1 VLEYKFQGN
10 LMPIK
15 RMSQPAH
22 HALRWLMAAAFA
34 FTLAACGNGGN
45 TPSTPAASAPVG
57 NGPPTGL
64 PNDGANALSVNPP
77 PAVAAGSEPSVAD
90 ASRFLTQ
97 ATFGIQSE
105 AQIEQ
110 LRSKGYERWMW
121 EQFNTTAASHY
132 EYLKWQR
139 PRTVDKDN
147 PNGKFTE
154 EMPYEAVWQQ
164 WLHGPDQ
171 LRARTAYALS
181 QIIVV
186 SNVAPDIYPQ
196 ALSSWADLLNK
207 NAFANYRLLLE
218 EATMHP
224 AMAYYLNM
232 LQSQKEN
239 KEEGIRPNENYAR
252 EILQLFSIGVDELNL
267 DGSQR
272 LDANGFPIPT
282 YDQSVVEGFAK
293 AFTGWSFSTNDSK
306 KDDTFHDEDDD
317 KEDTWIKPL
326 KSWPSFHSPGDK
338 KLLNSVVLPAGQTPE
353 KDMKDALDNIFN
365 HPNVGSFVG
374 RQLIQRLVTSNP
386 SPAYIARVATVFNNN
401 GSGVRGDLKAVV
413 RAVLIDPEA
422 RDLSK
427 LAESGWGKQREP
439 VIRFAN
445 YLRAFNAKSKSGIN
459 SIHYLD
465 DSDNALG
472 QSPFLAPTV
481 FNFYSPNY
489 KAPGKIAQAGLY
501 SPEFQIT
508 TETSV
513 IGALNFFANLVY
525 SQGYGNDDHKV
536 VMDYTPLLN
545 VASDADALAEKL
557 NRLMYMGQMSAE
569 TRATLVKAL
578 NAKDKNDK
586 EGRVKTALILT
597 AVAPDFLIQ
606 K

>member
-1 VLEYKFQGN
+1 MVYTTTQCAQ
-10 LMPIK
+10 
-15 RMSQPAH
+15 R
-22 HALRWLMAAAFA
+22 ALRWLVAGAFA
-34 FTLAACGNGGN
+34 AVLAACGSGG
-45 TPSTPAASAPVG
+45 SQAPAQPSAPVG
-57 NGPPTGL
+57 NGPPTSL
-64 PNDGANALSVNPP
+64 PNDGVNALSVNPP
-77 PAVAAGSEPSVAD
+77 PVTAAGSEPAGAD
-90 ASRFLTQ
+90 ATRFLTQ
-97 ATFGIQSE
+97 ATFGIKSE
-105 AQIEQ
+105 AEIDQ
-110 LRSKGYERWMW
+110 LRSKGYERWLW

-132 EYLKWQR
+132 EYLKWQK
-139 PRTVDKDN
+139 PRTIDKDN

-171 LRARTAYALS
+171 LRGRVSFALS
-181 QIIVV
+181 QIVVV

-196 ALSSWADLLNK
+196 ALATWADLLNK
-207 NAFANYRLLLE
+207 NAFGNYRQFLE
-218 EATMHP
+218 EVTLNP
-224 AMAYYLNM
+224 AMAYYLTM
-232 LQSQKEN
+232 LKSQKEN

-252 EILQLFSIGVDELNL
+252 EILQLFSIGVDELNI

-293 AFTGWSFSTNDSK
+293 AFTGWSFSTNDNK
-306 KDDTFHDEDDD
+306 KDDSFHHEDDD

-326 KSWPSFHSPGDK
+326 KSWPNYHSPGEK
-338 KLLNSVVLPAGQTPE
+338 KLLNGVMLPAGQTPE

-365 HPNVGSFVG
+365 HPNVGPYIG

-427 LAESGWGKQREP
+427 LAEGGWGKQREP
-439 VIRFAN
+439 VVRFAN
-445 YLRAFNAKSKSGIN
+445 YLRAFNGKSKSGIN
-459 SIHYLD
+459 TIHYLD

-501 SPEFQIT
+501 APEFQIT

-513 IGALNFFANLVY
+513 VGALNFFSNLVNN
-525 SQGYGNDDHKV
+525 QGYGHDDHFV
-536 VMDYTPLLN
+536 RMDYTPLLN
-545 VASDADALAEKL
+545 LSQDPAALAEKL
-557 NRLMYMGQMSAE
+557 NRLMYMGQMGAE
-569 TRATLVKAL
+569 TRATIVKAL
-578 NAKDKNDK
+578 EAIDKNDK
-586 EGRVKTALILT
+586 ERRVKAALIIT
-597 AVAPDFLIQ
+597 AIAPDFLIQ

>member
-1 VLEYKFQGN
+1 MVYTTTQCAQ
-10 LMPIK
+10 
-15 RMSQPAH
+15 R
-22 HALRWLMAAAFA
+22 ALRWLVAGAFA
-34 FTLAACGNGGN
+34 AVLAACGSGG
-45 TPSTPAASAPVG
+45 SQAPAQPSAPVG
-57 NGPPTGL
+57 NGPPTSL
-64 PNDGANALSVNPP
+64 PNDGVNALSVNPP
-77 PAVAAGSEPSVAD
+77 PVAAAGSEPAGAD
-90 ASRFLTQ
+90 ATRFLTQ
-97 ATFGIQSE
+97 ATFGIKSE
-105 AQIEQ
+105 AEIDQ
-110 LRSKGYERWMW
+110 LRSKGYERWLW

-132 EYLKWQR
+132 EYLKWQK
-139 PRTVDKDN
+139 PRTIDKDN

-171 LRARTAYALS
+171 LRGRVSFALS
-181 QIIVV
+181 QIVVV

-196 ALSSWADLLNK
+196 ALATWADLLNK
-207 NAFANYRLLLE
+207 NAFGNYRQFLE
-218 EATMHP
+218 EVTLNP
-224 AMAYYLNM
+224 AMAYYLTM
-232 LQSQKEN
+232 LKSQKEN

-252 EILQLFSIGVDELNL
+252 EILQLFSIGVDELNI

-293 AFTGWSFSTNDSK
+293 AFTGWSFSTNDNK
-306 KDDTFHDEDDD
+306 KDDSFHHEDDD

-326 KSWPSFHSPGDK
+326 KSWPNYHSPGEK
-338 KLLNSVVLPAGQTPE
+338 KLLNGVMLPAGQTPE

-365 HPNVGSFVG
+365 HPNVGPYIG

-427 LAESGWGKQREP
+427 LAEAGWGKQREP
-439 VIRFAN
+439 VVRFAN
-445 YLRAFNAKSKSGIN
+445 YLRAFNGKSKSGIN
-459 SIHYLD
+459 TIHYLD

-501 SPEFQIT
+501 APEFQIT

-513 IGALNFFANLVY
+513 VGALNFFSNLVNN
-525 SQGYGNDDHKV
+525 QGYGHDDHFV
-536 VMDYTPLLN
+536 RMDYTPLLN
-545 VASDADALAEKL
+545 LSQDPAALAEKL
-557 NRLMYMGQMSAE
+557 NRLMYMGQMGAE
-569 TRATLVKAL
+569 TRATIVKAL
-578 NAKDKNDK
+578 EAIDKNDK
-586 EGRVKTALILT
+586 ERRVKAALIIT
-597 AVAPDFLIQ
+597 AIAPDFLIQ

>member
-1 VLEYKFQGN
+1 MVYTTTQCAQ
-10 LMPIK
+10 
-15 RMSQPAH
+15 R
-22 HALRWLMAAAFA
+22 ALRWLVAGAFA
-34 FTLAACGNGGN
+34 AVLAACGSGG
-45 TPSTPAASAPVG
+45 SQAPAQPSAPVG
-57 NGPPTGL
+57 NGPPTSL
-64 PNDGANALSVNPP
+64 PNDGVNALSVNPP
-77 PAVAAGSEPSVAD
+77 PVTAAGSEPAGAD
-90 ASRFLTQ
+90 ATRFLTQ
-97 ATFGIQSE
+97 ATFGIKSE
-105 AQIEQ
+105 AEIDQ
-110 LRSKGYERWMW
+110 LRSKGYERWLW

-132 EYLKWQR
+132 EYLKWQK
-139 PRTVDKDN
+139 PRTIDKDN

-171 LRARTAYALS
+171 LRGRVSFALS
-181 QIIVV
+181 QIVVV

-196 ALSSWADLLNK
+196 ALATWADLLNK
-207 NAFANYRLLLE
+207 NAFGNYRQFLE
-218 EATMHP
+218 EVTLNP
-224 AMAYYLNM
+224 AMAYYLTM
-232 LQSQKEN
+232 LKSQKEN

-252 EILQLFSIGVDELNL
+252 EILQLFSIGVDELNI

-293 AFTGWSFSTNDSK
+293 AFTGWSFSTNDNK
-306 KDDTFHDEDDD
+306 KDDSFHHEDDD

-326 KSWPSFHSPGDK
+326 KSWPNYHSPGEK
-338 KLLNSVVLPAGQTPE
+338 KLLNGVMLPAGQTPE

-365 HPNVGSFVG
+365 HPNVGPYIG
-374 RQLIQRLVTSNP
+374 RQLIQRLVASNP

-427 LAESGWGKQREP
+427 LAEAGWGKQREP
-439 VIRFAN
+439 VVRFAN
-445 YLRAFNAKSKSGIN
+445 YLRAFNGKSKSGIN
-459 SIHYLD
+459 TIHYLD

-501 SPEFQIT
+501 APEFQIT

-513 IGALNFFANLVY
+513 VGALNFFSNLVNN
-525 SQGYGNDDHKV
+525 QGYGHDDHFV
-536 VMDYTPLLN
+536 RMDYTPLLN
-545 VASDADALAEKL
+545 LSQDPAALAEKL
-557 NRLMYMGQMSAE
+557 NRLMYMGQMGAE
-569 TRATLVKAL
+569 TRATIVKAL
-578 NAKDKNDK
+578 EAIDKNDK
-586 EGRVKTALILT
+586 ERRVKAALIIT
-597 AVAPDFLIQ
+597 AIAPDFLIQ

>member
-1 VLEYKFQGN
+1 MVYTTTQCAQ
-10 LMPIK
+10 
-15 RMSQPAH
+15 R
-22 HALRWLMAAAFA
+22 ALRWLVAGAFA
-34 FTLAACGNGGN
+34 AVLAACGSGG
-45 TPSTPAASAPVG
+45 SQAPAQPSAPVG
-57 NGPPTGL
+57 NGPPTSL
-64 PNDGANALSVNPP
+64 PNDGVNALSVNPP
-77 PAVAAGSEPSVAD
+77 PVAAAGSEPAGAD
-90 ASRFLTQ
+90 ATRFLTQ
-97 ATFGIQSE
+97 ATFGIKSE
-105 AQIEQ
+105 AEIDQ
-110 LRSKGYERWMW
+110 LRSKGYERWLW

-132 EYLKWQR
+132 EYLKWQK
-139 PRTVDKDN
+139 PRTIDKDN

-171 LRARTAYALS
+171 LRGRVSFALS
-181 QIIVV
+181 QIVVV

-196 ALSSWADLLNK
+196 ALATWADLLNK
-207 NAFANYRLLLE
+207 NAFGNYRQFLE
-218 EATMHP
+218 EVTLNP
-224 AMAYYLNM
+224 AMAYYLTM
-232 LQSQKEN
+232 LKSQKEN

-252 EILQLFSIGVDELNL
+252 EILQLFSIGVDELNI

-293 AFTGWSFSTNDSK
+293 AFTGWSFSTNDNK
-306 KDDTFHDEDDD
+306 KDDSFHHEDDD

-326 KSWPSFHSPGDK
+326 KSWPNYHSPGEK
-338 KLLNSVVLPAGQTPE
+338 KLLNGVMLPAGQTPE

-365 HPNVGSFVG
+365 HPNVGPYIG
-374 RQLIQRLVTSNP
+374 RQLIQRLVASNP

-427 LAESGWGKQREP
+427 LAEAGWGKQREP
-439 VIRFAN
+439 VVRFAN
-445 YLRAFNAKSKSGIN
+445 YLRAFNGKSKSGIN
-459 SIHYLD
+459 TIHYLD

-501 SPEFQIT
+501 APEFQIT

-513 IGALNFFANLVY
+513 VGALNFFSNLVNN
-525 SQGYGNDDHKV
+525 QGYGHDDHFV
-536 VMDYTPLLN
+536 RMDYTPLLN
-545 VASDADALAEKL
+545 LSQDPAALAEKL
-557 NRLMYMGQMSAE
+557 NRLMYMGQMGAE
-569 TRATLVKAL
+569 TRATIVKAL
-578 NAKDKNDK
+578 EAIDKNDK
-586 EGRVKTALILT
+586 ERRVKAALIIT
-597 AVAPDFLIQ
+597 AIAPDFLIQ

>member
-1 VLEYKFQGN
+1 MVYTTTQCAQ
-10 LMPIK
+10 
-15 RMSQPAH
+15 R
-22 HALRWLMAAAFA
+22 ALRWLVAGAFA
-34 FTLAACGNGGN
+34 AVLAACGSGG
-45 TPSTPAASAPVG
+45 SQAPAQPSAPVG
-57 NGPPTGL
+57 NGPPTSL
-64 PNDGANALSVNPP
+64 PNDGVNALSVNPP
-77 PAVAAGSEPSVAD
+77 PVTAAGSEPAGAD
-90 ASRFLTQ
+90 ATRFLTQ
-97 ATFGIQSE
+97 ATFGIKSE
-105 AQIEQ
+105 AEIDQ
-110 LRSKGYERWMW
+110 LRSKGYERWLW

-132 EYLKWQR
+132 EYLKWQK
-139 PRTVDKDN
+139 PRTIDKDN

-171 LRARTAYALS
+171 LRGRVSFALS
-181 QIIVV
+181 QIVVV

-196 ALSSWADLLNK
+196 ALATWADLLNK
-207 NAFANYRLLLE
+207 NAFGNYRQFLE
-218 EATMHP
+218 EVTLNP
-224 AMAYYLNM
+224 AMAYYLTM
-232 LQSQKEN
+232 LKSQKEN

-252 EILQLFSIGVDELNL
+252 EILQLFSIGVDELNI

-293 AFTGWSFSTNDSK
+293 AFTGWSFSTNDNK
-306 KDDTFHDEDDD
+306 KDDSFHHEDDD

-326 KSWPSFHSPGDK
+326 KSWPNYHSPGEK
-338 KLLNSVVLPAGQTPE
+338 KLLNGVMLPAGQTPE

-365 HPNVGSFVG
+365 HPNVGPYIG

-427 LAESGWGKQREP
+427 LAEAGWGKQREP
-439 VIRFAN
+439 VVRFAN
-445 YLRAFNAKSKSGIN
+445 YLRAFNGKSKSGIN
-459 SIHYLD
+459 TIHYLD

-501 SPEFQIT
+501 APEFQIT

-513 IGALNFFANLVY
+513 VGALNFFSNLVNN
-525 SQGYGNDDHKV
+525 QGYGHDDHFV
-536 VMDYTPLLN
+536 RMDYTPLLN
-545 VASDADALAEKL
+545 LSQDPAALAEKL
-557 NRLMYMGQMSAE
+557 NRLMYMGQMGAE
-569 TRATLVKAL
+569 TRATIVKAL
-578 NAKDKNDK
+578 EAIDKNDK
-586 EGRVKTALILT
+586 ERRVKAALIIT
-597 AVAPDFLIQ
+597 AIAPDFLIQ